1 MRLKDIVRGWQS
13 RYGSQAKEFVHTFR
27 FAFELENGNTRNS
40 KSMNHWNDNQ
50 VPPQSTIVWSFAA
63 AGWRGGSIVRLRRF
77 RHRRALARERSSG
90 RRSHTSLLRRREVL
104 GDLLV
109 RAGAG
114 CATEPHGPHIFMA
127 RGLVRGDQ
135 RAARFVVRQMSN
147 EPGLTWS

>member
-1 MRLKDIVRGWQS
+1 
-13 RYGSQAKEFVHTFR
+13 
-27 FAFELENGNTRNS
+27 
-40 KSMNHWNDNQ
+40 MNHWNDNQ

-114 CATEPHGPHIFMA
+114 CATVCTEPHGPHIFMA
-127 RGLVRGDQ
+127 RGHLCVAINGQRGSSFD
-135 RAARFVVRQMSN
+135 R
-147 EPGLTWS
+147 

>member
-1 MRLKDIVRGWQS
+1 MRLKAIVRGWQS
-13 RYGSQAKEFVHTFR
+13 RHGSEAQGIHWKNSFILFDSL
-27 FAFELENGNTRNS
+27 FELENGNTWNS

-50 VPPQSTIVWSFAA
+50 VPPQSTIVLSFAA

-109 RAGAG
+109 RAPAVPQSH
-114 CATEPHGPHIFMA
+114 TA
-127 RGLVRGDQ
+127 RTYLW
-135 RAARFVVRQMSN
+135 RAALCVAINGQRGSSFDR
-147 EPGLTWS
+147 